1 MISKKHYKQLFIKD
15 LVNEAY
21 SDLQNAKK
29 QLKEMT
35 VKINELLQGMEVCLE
50 DMEVPLSGINDKD
63 AVEFS
68 YEMEKEMNGYPMKS
82 KKTKKGKKK

>member
-15 LVNEAY
+15 LANEAY
-21 SDLQNAKK
+21 TDLQNAKK
-29 QLKEMT
+29 QLKEMS

-68 YEMEKEMNGYPMKS
+68 YEMEKEMNGYPTKS
-82 KKTKKGKKK
+82 KKMKKGKKK